1 MKLTDTTV
9 SALRCPEGRK
19 DALVFDSATK
29 GFGVRV
35 QANGTSVFLFRYK
48 MAGVSRRIPL
58 GAFGEVTTAKARKEA
73 ERLRGEVLAGRD
85 PWSERKNGAAAVVVA
100 ERVARAKR
108 AEAAFT
114 VSALIDLYASK
125 HVASLRPA
133 TQRDVLSRLR
143 LHLASIN
150 DKPAAEIGRREA
162 AAVVDRAAEA
172 GETTARRVRDYA
184 RAMWSWARL
193 RGSLPDYQGNPWE
206 AAPAPGRDVPRER
219 VLGSQELGFVWR
231 ATEGLE
237 APFGPMLRFLML
249 TLARREEVSAMTWG
263 EVAADLS
270 TWTQPGARTKNGKP
284 HLVHLSEPAR
294 EILRAALGA
303 EEGKPLP
310 AFPKPDRLVFGAS
323 GNKVISSH
331 SWVKRRLDA
340 AIAAA
345 RATAAADAGE
355 QEPEPMPAWVL
366 HDFRRSGVTWLAG
379 AGFPPHVADRL
390 LNHVQGTIRGVAA
403 IYQRGEF
410 LEERQAALKAWGE
423 HVVRCAA
430 GDAGELENVANLA
443 AHRAAR
449 GVA

>member
-1 MKLTDTTV
+1 MKLTDATV

-19 DALVFDSATK
+19 DALVFDGATK

-35 QANGTSVFLFRYK
+35 QANGALVFLFRYK
-48 MAGVSRRIPL
+48 LAGLSRRIPL
-58 GAFGEVTTAKARKEA
+58 GVFGEITTAKARKDA

-85 PWSERKNGAAAVVVA
+85 PWGERKNEAAAVVLA
-100 ERVARAKR
+100 ERAARAKR
-108 AEAAFT
+108 QEAAFT
-114 VSALIDLYASK
+114 VSALINLYAAK
-125 HVASLRPA
+125 HVAALRPA

-143 LHLASIN
+143 LHLAPIK
-150 DKPAAEIGRREA
+150 DKPAGEIGRRDA
-162 AAVVDRAAEA
+162 ADVVDRAAKS

-184 RAMWSWARL
+184 RAMWTWGRL
-193 RGSLPDYQGNPWE
+193 RGSLPDGQSNPWE
-206 AAPAPGRDVPRER
+206 AAPAPGKDVPRER
-219 VLGSQELGFVWR
+219 VLSAEELGFVWR
-231 ATEGLE
+231 AAEGMA
-237 APFGPMLRFLML
+237 APFGPMVRFLML

-294 EILRAALGA
+294 AILRTALGA
-303 EEGKPLP
+303 EEGKVLP
-310 AFPKPDRLVFGAS
+310 AFPKPDRLVFGAP
-323 GNKVISSH
+323 GNKVVSSH
-331 SWVKRRLDA
+331 SWVKRTLDA

-345 RATAAADAGE
+345 RVKAAAESGDP
-355 QEPEPMPAWVL
+355 EPQPMPAWVL

-379 AGFPPHVADRL
+379 AGFAPHVADRL

-410 LEERQAALKAWGE
+410 LEEREAALRAWAD
-423 HVVRCAA
+423 HIARCAA
-430 GDAGELENVANLA
+430 GKDEGGENVADLV

-449 GVA
+449 GAA